1 MVYMNLATAQE
12 FFSADNRITSVSLKL
27 HDPDRI
33 SQTVM
38 DIQKV
43 TGDDKYEVMRWDEML
58 VEVMQQL
65 KAKTAGGNII
75 IAILYM
81 IVGFGIF
88 GTVIMMTNERIR
100 EFGVV
105 VSVGMQKTRLAAIVL
120 IEMIFIGL
128 TGVFGGVVAGLP
140 IMLYYHVNPVHLTGN
155 MAKMF
160 INYGI
165 EPLMPLAF
173 KPVFI
178 IGNVIVVLI
187 IVSLTCIYPVRKIF
201 KLNVV
206 EALRK

>member
-1 MVYMNLATAQE
+1 
-12 FFSADNRITSVSLKL
+12 
-27 HDPDRI
+27 
-33 SQTVM
+33 
-38 DIQKV
+38 
-43 TGDDKYEVMRWDEML
+43 
-58 VEVMQQL
+58 
-65 KAKTAGGNII
+65 
-75 IAILYM
+75 
-81 IVGFGIF
+81 
-88 GTVIMMTNERIR
+88 
-100 EFGVV
+100 
-105 VSVGMQKTRLAAIVL
+105 
-120 IEMIFIGL
+120 
-128 TGVFGGVVAGLP
+128 
-140 IMLYYHVNPVHLTGN
+140 